1 MDIPN
6 ATSSTSL
13 SSIHLIAHNLM
24 YLTYEKHVQH
34 TDLRGKYTDTHA
46 HTDNEINKCINNY
59 KIPVVLGEENI
70 GCASIICHTIGY
82 LFQHFYFNGCFII
95 DCAKYID
102 DIEYE

>member
-1 MDIPN
+1 MKNTYNTQISVVN
-6 ATSSTSL
+6 
-13 SSIHLIAHNLM
+13 IHI
-24 YLTYEKHVQH
+24 H
-34 TDLRGKYTDTHA
+34 T